1 MANSLDGIYAA
12 HPDKAQT
19 DIASYHTQ
27 SMTLHTGLSMLYPL
41 CRQLRRHAFCMSS
54 SILRELNK
62 ILFSDLGSLAGEN
75 QQDWLVTG

>member
-62 ILFSDLGSLAGEN
+62 VLFSNLNTSSRHN
-75 QQDWLVTG
+75 Q